1 VSLLKA
7 FHDNCDLQR
16 AKKNTMLRNFHLE
29 MARAECKLESII
41 QQAAITSEAEKD
53 FFLHFL
59 FKKINLKVL
68 KLPENPLF

>member
-1 VSLLKA
+1 
-7 FHDNCDLQR
+7 
-16 AKKNTMLRNFHLE
+16 